1 LEKATEGFELGP
13 KRRWRHGEAYLRDL
27 ARDSG
32 FMVAGLV
39 AATPRHEAGQPVPGF
54 AVALSRED

>member
-1 LEKATEGFELGP
+1 
-13 KRRWRHGEAYLRDL
+13 LRAL
-27 ARDSG
+27 AHDSG

-54 AVALSRED
+54 AVALSLQT